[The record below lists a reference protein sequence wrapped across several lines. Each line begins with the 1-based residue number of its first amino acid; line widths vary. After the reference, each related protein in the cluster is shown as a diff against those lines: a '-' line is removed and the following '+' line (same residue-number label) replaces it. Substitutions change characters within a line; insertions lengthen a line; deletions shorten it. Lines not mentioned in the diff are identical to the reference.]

1 MRLQRAEWATAL
13 LITLFAVGLHG
24 LRLVHAGPLWRDEAS
39 AFHVATAPTLG
50 EVVATHESF
59 PPPFFFLVRGWVA
72 VLGGSDRSLRLF
84 GLLVGLGLLG
94 VFWWTARRTGGTV
107 PLVALA
113 LVAVN
118 PSFLL
123 YGDSLR
129 GYGLGTLAIVAAFG
143 AFARLAARPDGRT
156 IAAAMVTSL
165 LSVQLLL
172 FNAPL
177 LLALGL
183 AAIGVGVLRRRP
195 RVVWAVVAVGAATA
209 LSLLLWIE
217 PMLATRAWSG
227 MLKVSVGPREILGE
241 MARTASAPV
250 GELRWVW
257 VLLGALALLPI
268 PSRTGGAERVEQER
282 EQEQEDARLFA
293 LLALPGLVLAQWAF
307 LQVLDYMPQPW
318 YFLAVLAVAAAALDV
333 RLAASP
339 AWRAV
344 RLVTAVLAVLVLAL
358 PATSLARVRM
368 TNVDLVEARI
378 AAEAAPGDLVVV
390 APWYM
395 GVSYMRY
402 ARGATPWMTL
412 PDLADHGR
420 HRFDLLQAR
429 MAEREPLAD
438 VLGEVERALRS
449 GHRVWVAGQI
459 EIPPPGAPAPAHV
472 MQAWSQQLGAFL
484 RDHAAQGGRVPVPWN
499 GPVNGYERLELL
511 VFSGWRTSG

>member
-1 MRLQRAEWATAL
+1 MRLQRWEWAAAL

-72 VLGGSDRSLRLF
+72 VLGGSDQSLRIF
-84 GLLVGLGLLG
+84 GLLVGLGLLA
-94 VFWWTARRTGGTV
+94 VLWWTVRRTGGTV
-107 PLVALA
+107 PLVALS

-118 PSFLL
+118 PSFVL

-143 AFARLAARPDGRT
+143 AFARLAARPDRRAV
-156 IAAAMVTSL
+156 AAAAATSL

-177 LLALGL
+177 LLVLGL
-183 AAIGVGVLRRRP
+183 AAIGVGIIRRRP
-195 RVVWAVVAVGAATA
+195 RVVWVVVAVGAATA
-209 LSLLLWIE
+209 LSLLPWIE
-217 PMLATRAWSG
+217 PMLATRAWSE
-227 MLKVSVGPREILGE
+227 MVKVSVGPRDILGE

-257 VLLGALALLPI
+257 VLLGALALI
-268 PSRTGGAERVEQER
+268 PSRAGETERIEPER
-282 EQEQEDARLFA
+282 EDARLFA
-293 LLALPGLVLAQWAF
+293 LLTLPGLVLAQWAF
-307 LQVLDYMPQPW
+307 LQVLEYWPQPW
-318 YFLAVLAVAAAALDV
+318 YFLAMVAVAAAALDV

-344 RLVTAVLAVLVLAL
+344 RLAVAVLAVFALAL
-358 PATSLARVRM
+358 PALSLARVRM
-368 TNVDLVEARI
+368 TNVDLVAARI
-378 AAEAAPGDLVVV
+378 AAEAMPEDLVVV

-412 PDLADHGR
+412 PDLWDHRR
-420 HRFDLLQAR
+420 HRFDLLKAR
-429 MAEREPLAD
+429 MAEPEPIAD
-438 VLGEVERALRS
+438 VLGEVEQALRL
-449 GHRVWVAGQI
+449 GNRVWVAGHV
-459 EIPPPGAPAPAHV
+459 EVPPPGAPPPGHIL
-472 MQAWSQQLGAFL
+472 QAWSQQLGAFL
-484 RDHAAQGGRVPVPWN
+484 RDHTLQGERVPVPWD
-499 GPVNGYERLELL
+499 GPVNGYERLDLFVL
-511 VFSGWRTSG
+511 SGWRTPD

>member
-39 AFHVATAPTLG
+39 TFHVATAPTLG
-50 EVVATHESF
+50 EVVATHETF
-59 PPPFFFLVRGWVA
+59 PPPFFFLVRGWAA
-72 VLGGSDRSLRLF
+72 VLGGSDSSLRLF
-84 GLLVGLGLLG
+84 GLLVGLGLLA
-94 VFWWTARRTGGTV
+94 VIWWSARRIGGTV
-107 PLVALA
+107 PLVALS

-118 PSFLL
+118 PSFVL

-143 AFARLAARPDGRT
+143 AFARLAARPDRRS
-156 IAAAMVTSL
+156 IALAALTSL

-183 AAIGVGVLRRRP
+183 AAIGVGVIRRRP
-195 RVVWAVVAVGAATA
+195 RGVLAVVGVGAVTA

-227 MLKVSVGPREILGE
+227 MLEVSVGPREILGA

-250 GELRWVW
+250 LELRWVW
-257 VLLGALALLPI
+257 VLLGVLALI
-268 PSRTGGAERVEQER
+268 PSRSGEAGPER
-282 EQEQEDARLFA
+282 EDARLFA
-293 LLALPGLVLAQWAF
+293 LFALPGLVLAHWAF

-318 YFLAVLAVAAAALDV
+318 YFLAVLAVTAAALDV
-333 RLAASP
+333 RLAGSP
-339 AWRAV
+339 AWRTV
-344 RLVTAVLAVLVLAL
+344 RLATAVLAVLVLAI
-358 PATSLARVRM
+358 PAMSLARVRM
-368 TNVDLVEARI
+368 TNVDLVQARI
-378 AAEAAPGDLVVV
+378 AAEAGPGDLVIV

-395 GVSYMRY
+395 GVSYVRY
-402 ARGATPWMTL
+402 ARGSTPWMTL
-412 PDLADHGR
+412 PDLADHRR

-429 MAEREPLAD
+429 MAEREPLAS
-438 VLGEVERALRS
+438 VLGEAERALRS
-449 GHRVWVAGQI
+449 GHRVWVAGQV
-459 EIPPPGAPAPAHV
+459 EIPPPGAPEPEQIT
-472 MQAWSQQLGAFL
+472 QAWSQQLGAFL

-511 VFSGWRTSG
+511 VFSGWRTPG

>member
-24 LRLVHAGPLWRDEAS
+24 MRLVHAGPLWRDEAS
-39 AFHVATAPTLG
+39 AFHVATAPTLA

-72 VLGGSDRSLRLF
+72 MLGGSDRSLRFF
-84 GLLVGLGLLG
+84 GLLVGLGLLA
-94 VFWWTARRTGGTV
+94 VLWWTARRTGGTV
-107 PLVALA
+107 PLVALS

-129 GYGLGTLAIVAAFG
+129 GYGLGTLAIVAAFA

-156 IAAAMVTSL
+156 IAVAAATSL
-165 LSVQLLL
+165 LSVQFLL

-183 AAIGVGVLRRRP
+183 AAIGVGVIRRRP
-195 RVVWAVVAVGAATA
+195 RVVWAVVAVGAVAA

-217 PMLATRAWSG
+217 PMLATRAWSE
-227 MLKVSVGPREILGE
+227 MLKVSVGPREILDE

-250 GELRWVW
+250 RELRWVW
-257 VLLGALALLPI
+257 VLLGALALIPV
-268 PSRTGGAERVEQER
+268 PSRAGGTERVVQER
-282 EQEQEDARLFA
+282 EDARLFA

-307 LQVLDYMPQPW
+307 LQVLDYAPQPW
-318 YFLAVLAVAAAALDV
+318 YFLAMLAVAAAALDV
-333 RLAASP
+333 RLAASA

-344 RLVTAVLAVLVLAL
+344 RLVTAVLAVLVLAI

-368 TNVDLVEARI
+368 TNVDLVAARI
-378 AAEAAPGDLVVV
+378 AAEAGPEDLVVV

-395 GVSYMRY
+395 GVSYARY
-402 ARGATPWMTL
+402 VRGATPWMTL
-412 PDLADHGR
+412 PDLSDHGR
-420 HRFDLLQAR
+420 HRFDLLKAR
-429 MAEREPLAD
+429 MEESEPLAN
-438 VLGEVERALRS
+438 VLGKIEQALRS
-449 GHRVWVAGQI
+449 GHRVWVAGSV
-459 EIPPPGAPAPAHV
+459 EIPPPGAPEPAHILE
-472 MQAWSQQLGAFL
+472 AWSQQLGAFL
-484 RDHAAQGGRVPVPWN
+484 RGHATQGGRVPVPWN
-499 GPVNGYERLELL
+499 GPVNGYEHLDLL
-511 VFSGWRTSG
+511 VFSGWQTPD